1 MKENEKV
8 IITNKLICGEI
19 LVNCEFLSIAYV
31 FQEAINETNC
41 VFFSIF
47 IYTFLNHLK
56 ALISNKIIILYRKI
70 ID

>member
-31 FQEAINETNC
+31 FQEAINERNC
-41 VFFSIF
+41 VFFNFYLYFFES
-47 IYTFLNHLK
+47 LK
-56 ALISNKIIILYRKI
+56 GINFK
-70 ID
+70 